1 MRKVKLGDDHPDTLS
16 SMNNLAILYHK
27 QGRYD
32 AAEALYKKCIEL
44 SIIKLGDDHPETK
57 RIKGNYEILKR
68 RMNEKKKK
76 CSIM

>member
-1 MRKVKLGDDHPDTLS
+1 
-16 SMNNLAILYHK
+16 MNNLACLYDE

-57 RIKGNYEILKR
+57 RVKGNYAILTR
-68 RMNEKKKK
+68 RMNK
-76 CSIM
+76 